1 MDDRLKKLLRIVVE
15 DVIKTGEAVGSQRI
29 VETYDLDVSSAT
41 IRNWFTELEEEGFLI
56 QPHTSAGRLPTE
68 QGYRI
73 YLDELMDA
81 YDLRRTEVLE
91 MQHAATEL
99 ERKADALRSMARA
112 MSEMTRDAVI
122 YADRDMHAYAAG
134 IAHLIAQP
142 EFLDRGQL
150 LHLGETL
157 DRMDE
162 TLDKLA
168 SMRFDEPTPL
178 IGSDC
183 PFGEGCG
190 SVFLTMHDGS
200 LFGILG
206 PMRMDYQRG
215 IALLKAAKRL
225 AGENDDRQTT
235 NDDV

>member
-1 MDDRLKKLLRIVVE
+1 MDDKLKKLLRIVVE
-15 DVIKTGEAVGSQRI
+15 DVIKTGEAVGSQRL
-29 VETYDLDVSSAT
+29 VETYGLDMSPAT
-41 IRNWFTELEEEGFLI
+41 IRNWFGVLEEEGYLL
-56 QPHTSAGRLPTE
+56 QLHTSAGRLPTE
-68 QGYRI
+68 QGYRF
-73 YLDELMDA
+73 YLEELMSA
-81 YDLRRTEVLE
+81 YDLQRKDVLE
-91 MQHAATEL
+91 MQRAAAEL
-99 ERKADALRSMARA
+99 ERKADALRRMARA
-112 MSEMTRDAVI
+112 MSEMTRDAVL

-134 IAHLIAQP
+134 IANLLSQP
-142 EFLDRGQL
+142 EFMDRDRL
-150 LHLGETL
+150 MHLGETL

-162 TLDKLA
+162 TLDRLA

-215 IALLKAAKRL
+215 IALLRAAKHL
-225 AGENDDRQTT
+225 AEDDETT

>member
-1 MDDRLKKLLRIVVE
+1 MDDKLKSLLRIVVE
-15 DVIKTGEAVGSQRI
+15 DVIKTGEAVGSQRL
-29 VETYDLDVSSAT
+29 VETYGLDVSPAT
-41 IRNWFTELEEEGFLI
+41 IRNWFAELEEEGFLV

-68 QGYRI
+68 QGYRF
-73 YLDELMDA
+73 YLEELMDA
-81 YDLRRTEVLE
+81 YDLRRKELLE
-91 MQHAATEL
+91 MQRAATEL
-99 ERKADALRSMARA
+99 ERKADALRRMARA
-112 MSEMTRDAVI
+112 MSEMTRDAVL

-134 IAHLIAQP
+134 IANLIAQP
-142 EFLDRGQL
+142 EFMDRARL
-150 LHLGETL
+150 LHLGDTL

-162 TLDKLA
+162 TLDRLA
-168 SMRFDEPTPL
+168 DMRFDEPTAL

-225 AGENDDRQTT
+225 AGENDEQ
-235 NDDV
+235 